1 MTAVTRL
8 DPALLATM
16 SEDEIAR
23 TLEMSEATLADFAQT
38 IAANPN
44 STIEP
49 SRARSDALGRI
60 ALEGLGEQR
69 RDRGVAGG
77 LEVGAT
83 IGEGGMGVVRSAVQ
97 RSLGRKVAVKT
108 LKGPAKT
115 EAATLRLLRE
125 AWVTGSLEH
134 PNIVPVYDL
143 GLDDDGS
150 PIIVLKHIEGVE
162 WASLMH
168 DAAQVEKRFGATDLL
183 EHNLRI
189 LVQLCNAVSLA
200 HSRGILHRDLK
211 PENVMVGRFGEVYLV
226 DWGIAVSLVEDPTGR
241 LPLAKQSQEIAG
253 TPSYMAPEMLG
264 AVGVLSERTDVYL
277 LGAILHEIL
286 TGKPPH
292 HGPSFRAIVAS
303 ILLSKFTYPLDVPPE
318 LAEIAKK
325 AMSQKAEDRFA
336 SADELRLRLEW
347 YLRHR
352 GSLALAVQATRRL
365 DEMRELL
372 VRSKRSEKSDLP
384 EAVRDRVYHLFA
396 EARFGF
402 RQAIEA
408 CPDTEA
414 ARPGLRSAIETIVT
428 FELESGTV
436 EAAAAALAELSDP
449 PKELAARVAEGMRA
463 RDARRAEIARL
474 ERLEAELDPATGR
487 RTRVS
492 VAIMLGVV
500 WTISPEATGFFHERY
515 PGHPYWF
522 IYGFTA
528 LITLLGI
535 AAGKWGKESL
545 SKTAINRRLLAIG
558 LVNFGGQFAL
568 QLGGKILALPFDKLF
583 VLHIFLWWLAVTMV
597 ALFVDRRVWFASAA
611 FLIGFFVAAV
621 VPEMKWHVMAGCN
634 FLLLVNFVFA
644 WSRPTEDQGFFRQR
658 MRARIERWNPSRPP
672 GPVDTSRQR

>member
-1 MTAVTRL
+1 VVTRL
-8 DPALLATM
+8 DDPALLATM

-23 TLEMSEATLADFAQT
+23 TLEMSPASLAEVAQT

-49 SRARSDALGRI
+49 ARARSDALGKI

-69 RDRGVAGG
+69 GERGVAGG
-77 LEVGAT
+77 LELGAT
-83 IGEGGMGVVRSAVQ
+83 IGEGGMGVVRSATQ

-108 LKGPAKT
+108 LRAQTKT

-168 DAAQVEKRFGATDLL
+168 DAKAVKERFGATDLF

-226 DWGIAVSLVEDPTGR
+226 DWGIAVSLWDDPTGR
-241 LPLAKQSQEIAG
+241 LPLASKSQEMAG

-264 AVGVLSERTDVYL
+264 ALGALSERTDVYL

-292 HGPSFRAIVAS
+292 VGPNFRSIVAS
-303 ILLSKFTYPLDVPPE
+303 ILLSTFQYPDDAPSE
-318 LAEIAKK
+318 LVAVAKK
-325 AMSQKAEDRFA
+325 AMSRQPEARFA
-336 SADELRLRLEW
+336 SADEVRQKLEW

-352 GSLALAVQATRRL
+352 GSLALSAEAGRRL

-372 VRSKRSEKSDLP
+372 AISRRTDAAGGLP
-384 EAVRDRVYHLFA
+384 EEQRNRVYRLFA

-402 RQAIEA
+402 RQAFEA
-408 CPDTEA
+408 CHDNTDA
-414 ARPGLRSAIETIVT
+414 AKGLRSATEMIVT
-428 FELESGTV
+428 FELESGTA
-436 EAAAAALAELSDP
+436 EAAAAALAELGDP
-449 PKELAARVAEGMRA
+449 PSDLARRVADALRQ
-463 RDARRAEIARL
+463 RDARRVEIARL
-474 ERLEAELDPATGR
+474 EKLGADLDPATGR
-487 RTRVS
+487 RTRMS
-492 VAIMLGVV
+492 ATAMLGIF
-500 WTISPEATGFFHERY
+500 WTIAPEIAGLLERRY
-515 PGHPYWF
+515 PNYEHWWMY
-522 IYGFTA
+522 IAT
-528 LITLLGI
+528 LSIT
-535 AAGKWGKESL
+535 
-545 SKTAINRRLLAIG
+545 
-558 LVNFGGQFAL
+558 
-568 QLGGKILALPFDKLF
+568 
-583 VLHIFLWWLAVTMV
+583 VL
-597 ALFVDRRVWFASAA
+597 
-611 FLIGFFVAAV
+611 GFFVATWGRESLTKTAV
-621 VPEMKWHVMAGCN
+621 NRGLLAVGLINFSGQFAVQVGGHLLDLPKSSTLVLHLLVWWLSTTMLAAFIDRRLWPSSAWFLLGFVVASARPDIKWHVMTATDFG
-634 FLLLVNFVFA
+634 LLLNILIA
-644 WSRPTEDQGFFRQR
+644 WSRPDEDRGFFRRR
-658 MRARIERWNPSRPP
+658 MKERIDRF
-672 GPVDTSRQR
+672 PVGRRR